1 MKENGFWKVCAALDC
16 ERRLSLVGFL
26 LTAETTEFPS
36 VSELAERFGA
46 SEPSMSIHL
55 KTLANAG
62 LVVSKRADRRVYYRA
77 FPMTD
82 DAARTLAA
90 LRDFFSQRPDVKRIC
105 QLLAYVHALSHHR
118 RNAIVRCLASEP
130 RLSLKEV
137 AHRTEMPPQTTDRLW
152 GELGKAHIVD
162 LNGVVVPTGRQP
174 EDTFLKLTI
183 GSCQQSDI

>member
-1 MKENGFWKVCAALDC
+1 MKENVYWKVCAALDC

-36 VSELAERFGA
+36 VSELAERFRT

-55 KTLANAG
+55 KALANAG

-77 FPMTD
+77 FPTTD
-82 DAARTLAA
+82 AGARTLAA

-130 RLSLKEV
+130 GLSVKEL
-137 AHRTEMPPQTTDRLW
+137 ARRTEIPPQTADRLW
-152 GELGKAHIVD
+152 DELGKAHIVD
-162 LNGVVVPTGRQP
+162 LNGIVVPVGRQP
-174 EDTFLKLTI
+174 EDTFLELTI
-183 GSCQQSDI
+183 TPS